1 MHYAHR
7 WVAIWLATLFLL
19 APSAAQDE
27 PAPTAVPRTS
37 WGAPD
42 LGGVWDFRTSTPL
55 QRPDEFRGRAYLTD
69 EEAAEFEEGAID
81 RLVARGQAVGGSES
95 NVELWPD
102 LGTEMA
108 GDNRTSLI
116 VDPPDGTVPPRTAAG
131 QLRFETIGAPSRQ
144 RSADGPEDRAL
155 KARCIMWTPTPLL
168 PTYSNNNV
176 QVFQTRDYVAIY
188 HEMIHDVGIIPLDG
202 RLHLDERIRQL
213 RGDARGHW
221 EGDTLVVETT
231 NFTAQSTFVGSGPN
245 LRLVERFTRSDS
257 HTLRYEFTLDDPE
270 SFTRPWTVVLP
281 MRRSDGPVYEYAC
294 HEGNRSMT
302 VILEVARAQERRE
315 AEWN

>member
-1 MHYAHR
+1 MDCSGAKRAPMVETKRNKAAIRLALSSAYSFG
-7 WVAIWLATLFLL
+7 VALPMRLRIRIPRLNPATCVRRRLSIFSCLRKCVRRM
-19 APSAAQDE
+19 P
-27 PAPTAVPRTS
+27 PA
-37 WGAPD
+37 
-42 LGGVWDFRTSTPL
+42 
-55 QRPDEFRGRAYLTD
+55 
-69 EEAAEFEEGAID
+69 
-81 RLVARGQAVGGSES
+81 
-95 NVELWPD
+95 
-102 LGTEMA
+102 
-108 GDNRTSLI
+108 
-116 VDPPDGTVPPRTAAG
+116 
-131 QLRFETIGAPSRQ
+131 SR
-144 RSADGPEDRAL
+144 
-155 KARCIMWTPTPLL
+155 C
-168 PTYSNNNV
+168 
-176 QVFQTRDYVAIY
+176 
-188 HEMIHDVGIIPLDG
+188 IIPLDG

-315 AEWN
+315 AERN